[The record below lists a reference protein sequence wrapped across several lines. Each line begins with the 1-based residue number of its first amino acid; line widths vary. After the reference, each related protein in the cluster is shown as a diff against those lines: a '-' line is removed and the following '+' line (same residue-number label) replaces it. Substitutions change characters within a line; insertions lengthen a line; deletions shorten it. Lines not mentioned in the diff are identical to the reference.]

1 MTRKEISKLIYSR
14 HGGLL
19 KKEAD
24 EILELILSIIK
35 REIVKGSKIK
45 LSNFGTF
52 QLRRR
57 AGRLRRNPRTGASV
71 RIPPR
76 HWLSFRPAKFL
87 IKLINSPLEDASR
100 HKS

>member
-1 MTRKEISKLIYSR
+1 MTRKEISKLIYNR

-35 REIVKGSKIK
+35 RELIKGRKIT

-57 AGRLRRNPRTGASV
+57 AGRLRRNPKTGAPV
-71 RIPPR
+71 LIPNR
-76 HWLSFRPAKFL
+76 QWLSFHPSKFL
-87 IKLINSPLEDASR
+87 IKLVNSPLADTCKR
-100 HKS
+100 KS

>member
-1 MTRKEISKLIYSR
+1 MIRKELSNLIYER

-19 KKEAD
+19 KSEAD

-35 REIVKGSKIK
+35 REIIKGNRIK

-52 QLRRR
+52 ELRQR
-57 AGRLRRNPRTGASV
+57 ACKWGRNPRTGEQV
-71 RIPPR
+71 FIPPR
-76 HWLSFRPAKFL
+76 QRLSFHPAKSL
-87 IKLINSPLEDASR
+87 IKLVNSPPENTSL